1 MKTNEAGLRIIRLF
15 EGLSLKPYKCPAGIP
30 TIGYG
35 STYGLDCKRLNM
47 SHRSITEDEAKVLL
61 AREVGHAEKQVARL
75 VTAPVTLN
83 QFSALVSFA
92 FNVGGGAL
100 QASTLRRKFN
110 KGDVAGAADEFPRW
124 KYAGGRVLA
133 GLLRRR
139 YAEQELFLRL

>member
-1 MKTNEAGLRIIRLF
+1 MKTNNAGLDIIRSF
-15 EGLSLKPYKCPAGIP
+15 EGLRLKTYRCSAGVP

-35 STYGLDCKRLNM
+35 STYGLDGKKLKM
-47 SHRSITEDEAKVLL
+47 SHRAITQDEAKVLL

-75 VTAPVTLN
+75 LTAPVTLN

-92 FNVGGGAL
+92 FNVGGAAL

-124 KYAGGRVLA
+124 KFAGGRMLR

-139 YAEQELFLRL
+139 MSERALFLK

>member
-1 MKTNEAGLRIIRLF
+1 MKTNEAGLRIIRSF

-47 SHRSITEDEAKVLL
+47 SHRSITECEAKVLL

-83 QFSALVSFA
+83 QFSALVSFV

-139 YAEQELFLRL
+139 YAEQELFLRS